1 MSDSTATTAKLA
13 LMLAG
18 VSQADIAGQC
28 QVYPSAVSAVVN
40 GRGRSK
46 QIERRIEIAT
56 GVPRERLWP
65 QWYGPAAQKRRKR
78 LSAPEMLARLN
89 ALCPAPDSQEA
100 A

>member
-1 MSDSTATTAKLA
+1 MTESTTTVKIA
-13 LMLAG
+13 LMLAEIT
-18 VSQADIAGQC
+18 QADIARQC
-28 QVYPSAVSAVVN
+28 NVEPASVSAVVN
-40 GRGRSK
+40 GRSRSK
-46 QIERRIEIAT
+46 QIERRIEVAT

-65 QWYGPAAQKRRKR
+65 QWYGPTAQKRRKR